1 MATSPA
7 PVVVGFDGSEHAS
20 RALVWAATEA
30 IRYGGRLAVVGVVD
44 YAGIGLRGPASMAH
58 LWRHGARD
66 RAAALSCE
74 GAQLARA
81 VSPDLDVEVVARI
94 GAPARVLVEV
104 AGEAELLVLGTRGRS
119 LLADAA
125 LGSVVETVTA
135 HAHCPVVVVG
145 RTVKGHPAPRNPVI
159 VGVDGSEG
167 ASRAVDVAGLIAR
180 RAGAALKVLSAW
192 TPGTA
197 WPYEPFSAAT
207 GFQLQSWGRAAAGE
221 AVASAVTRAS
231 SAFPDVDV
239 HACVARGLPAD
250 VLLERAARA
259 GLLVVGSRGRG
270 PLTTLA
276 LGSVSHAIVRSAP
289 CATCVVG
296 PAVSSG
302 SGDGTPDDR
311 TAGDWTAAD
320 WTADPDRRDRPAHR
334 DLQST

>member
-20 RALVWAATEA
+20 QALVWAATEA

-44 YAGIGLRGPASMAH
+44 YAGVGLRGPASMAH
-58 LWRHGARD
+58 LWLDGARD

-81 VSPDLDVEVVARI
+81 VSPDLHVEVVARI
-94 GAPARVLVEV
+94 GAPAGVLVEV
-104 AGEAELLVLGTRGRS
+104 AQEAELLVLGTRGRS
-119 LLADAA
+119 PLADAA

-145 RTVKGHPAPRNPVI
+145 CMVKGHPALRNPVI
-159 VGVDGSEG
+159 VGVDGSDG
-167 ASRAVDVAGLIAR
+167 ASRAVDVAGRIAR
-180 RAGAALKVLSAW
+180 RAGAALEVLSAW

-197 WPYEPFSAAT
+197 WPYDPFSAAT
-207 GFQLQSWGRAAAGE
+207 EFQLRPWGRTAASE
-221 AVASAVTRAS
+221 AVASAVTRAR
-231 SAFPDVDV
+231 SAFPDVDI
-239 HACVARGLPAD
+239 HACVARGRPAD
-250 VLLERAARA
+250 VLIERGARA

-276 LGSVSHAIVRSAP
+276 LGSVSHAVVRSRSAT

-302 SGDGTPDDR
+302 SGDGTPHDR
-311 TAGDWTAAD
+311 TADD
-320 WTADPDRRDRPAHR
+320 LTADPDRHDRPAHR
-334 DLQST
+334 DLQPT